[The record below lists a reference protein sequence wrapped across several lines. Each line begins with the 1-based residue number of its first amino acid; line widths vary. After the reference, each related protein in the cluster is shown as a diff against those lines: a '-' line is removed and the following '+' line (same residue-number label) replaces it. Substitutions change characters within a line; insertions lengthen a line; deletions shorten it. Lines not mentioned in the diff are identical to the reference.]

1 MKRLAL
7 ALAVVAAPAH
17 AHHEVVVVS
26 SILPVLGGLALITTA
41 GVAALRRWLRDNAW
55 NSLKD

>member
-7 ALAVVAAPAH
+7 AFAVCAAPAY

-41 GVAALRRWLRDNAW
+41 GVAALRQWLRDNAS
-55 NSLKD
+55 NFRKD

>member
-1 MKRLAL
+1 MKRIAL

-41 GVAALRRWLRDNAW
+41 GVAALRQWLRENAW
-55 NSLKD
+55 SSLKD

>member
-41 GVAALRRWLRDNAW
+41 GVAALRRWLRENA
-55 NSLKD
+55 

>member
-7 ALAVVAAPAH
+7 ALAVAAVPAY
-17 AHHEVVVVS
+17 AHHEVVFVS

-41 GVAALRRWLRDNAW
+41 GVAALRQWLRDNAS
-55 NSLKD
+55 NFRKD

>member
-41 GVAALRRWLRDNAW
+41 GVSALRRWLRENAW
-55 NSLKD
+55 SSLKD